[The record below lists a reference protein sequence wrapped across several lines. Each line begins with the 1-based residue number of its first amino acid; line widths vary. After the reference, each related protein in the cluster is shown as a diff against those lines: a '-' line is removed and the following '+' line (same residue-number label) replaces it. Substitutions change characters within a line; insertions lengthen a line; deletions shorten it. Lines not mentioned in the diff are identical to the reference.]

1 MTHFNGRFK
10 SKNLA
15 ITMYYF
21 HFAFPHNSPKL
32 EISDNASPFNCPSS
46 SMFILVL
53 VEIVAP
59 LLPLTWA
66 LAVCFISSPLSVF
79 VETLWWA
86 EVCSL
91 RNLLPPTSAY
101 ALFYII
107 HEEKRNEQE
116 EGDEEGAAKERGEER
131 GAASTRVA
139 QHTQCVQLH
148 GHAIA
153 IKKHLLSLH
162 NRNVSRS
169 FMNKK
174 KASLTWRGTTA
185 PQGLQPWCSGK
196 VSSSSF
202 DDSPSSF

>member
-1 MTHFNGRFK
+1 MKKAQQRK
-10 SKNLA
+10 
-15 ITMYYF
+15 
-21 HFAFPHNSPKL
+21 
-32 EISDNASPFNCPSS
+32 
-46 SMFILVL
+46 
-53 VEIVAP
+53 
-59 LLPLTWA
+59 
-66 LAVCFISSPLSVF
+66 
-79 VETLWWA
+79 
-86 EVCSL
+86 
-91 RNLLPPTSAY
+91 
-101 ALFYII
+101 
-107 HEEKRNEQE
+107 EEKKGGRHQQE
-116 EGDEEGAAKERGEER
+116 
-131 GAASTRVA
+131 SPN
-139 QHTQCVQLH
+139 TQCVQLH